1 MSTAPLIL
9 AIQNRLHRANYHDLS
24 TPLNVAG
31 VEFAFTGAMRG
42 SDGRALDLVLLVDT
56 TTGDFGDRDGA
67 RVRQRVE
74 ALSRALDVTAS
85 RYVVT
90 LILAGAAL
98 ADGVDALSET
108 CRVLQVESI
117 PLDQAGKPVDEAAE
131 RQLDDRIRVLLP
143 LTLPA
148 VPAEPEAGS
157 GHAIDQLV
165 RALQQDGDKAFL
177 DAVVHASAAGEAAVT
192 EAAAQAVGQPFRG
205 PSEGEPS

>member
-1 MSTAPLIL
+1 MSTAPLIH
-9 AIQNRLHRANYHDLS
+9 AIQRRLHRAGYRDLS
-24 TPLNVAG
+24 TPLKVAA

-98 ADGVDALSET
+98 AEGIEALSET
-108 CRVLQVESI
+108 CRVLQVENIS
-117 PLDQAGKPVDEAAE
+117 LDQTGQPTDEAAE

-143 LTLPA
+143 LTLPLA
-148 VPAEPEAGS
+148 PTGPETGS
-157 GHAIDQLV
+157 GPAMDQLI
-165 RALQQDGDKAFL
+165 RALQQETDKVFL
-177 DAVVHASAAGEAAVT
+177 DSVVDASAAGEAAVT

>member
-1 MSTAPLIL
+1 MSTAPLIN
-9 AIQNRLHRANYHDLS
+9 AIRDRLHLAGYSDLS
-24 TPLNVAG
+24 TPLKVAG

-42 SDGRALDLVLLVDT
+42 RDGRALDLVLLVDT

-67 RVRQRVE
+67 RVRQRIE

-90 LILAGAAL
+90 IILAGAAL
-98 ADGVDALSET
+98 AEGIEALSET
-108 CRVLQVESI
+108 CRVLQVENI
-117 PLDQAGKPVDEAAE
+117 ALDQAGQPADDTAE

-143 LTLPA
+143 LTLPLA
-148 VPAEPEAGS
+148 LADPDNGS
-157 GHAIDQLV
+157 GPAMDQLI
-165 RALQQDGDKAFL
+165 RALGQGTDKAFL

-192 EAAAQAVGQPFRG
+192 QAAAQAVSQPFRE